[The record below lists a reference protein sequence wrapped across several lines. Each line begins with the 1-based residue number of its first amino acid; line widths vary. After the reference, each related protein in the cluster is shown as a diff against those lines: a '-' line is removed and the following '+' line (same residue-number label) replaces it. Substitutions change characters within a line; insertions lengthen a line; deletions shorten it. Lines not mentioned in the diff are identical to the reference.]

1 MSIQTQPKTPSEI
14 LGDLQLERYGKLST
28 KTLYASL
35 ENIAAFAVK
44 NSVNTQ
50 EKDENGMTL
59 LHFSA
64 KHNWPE
70 KCRFFL
76 NLGSNPNELCNGETI
91 LHVAAKNSNVH
102 LLDIA
107 EEYKI
112 DPNIKN
118 ADGETA
124 LHLFI
129 SIGNKS
135 IIKKYFE
142 LFNFTLAVN
151 SRKENILHY
160 AALYNCKV
168 TANEMSKRIL
178 CRKLLFK
185 RNIDGNT
192 PLKLAVLFNHPEV
205 AEKILLEQQVLKVI
219 KTFIKRKYPAME
231 NGTTTKK
238 IRDDELSNM

>member
-118 ADGETA
+118 TTGAT
-124 LHLFI
+124 
-129 SIGNKS
+129 SIEGHKN
-135 IIKKYFE
+135 IHQKKIPCPGKRNY
-142 LFNFTLAVN
+142 T
-151 SRKENILHY
+151 KENPRRRTLQY
-160 AALYNCKV
+160 VNVFPNQAY
-168 TANEMSKRIL
+168 
-178 CRKLLFK
+178 
-185 RNIDGNT
+185 
-192 PLKLAVLFNHPEV
+192 
-205 AEKILLEQQVLKVI
+205 
-219 KTFIKRKYPAME
+219 
-231 NGTTTKK
+231 
-238 IRDDELSNM
+238 